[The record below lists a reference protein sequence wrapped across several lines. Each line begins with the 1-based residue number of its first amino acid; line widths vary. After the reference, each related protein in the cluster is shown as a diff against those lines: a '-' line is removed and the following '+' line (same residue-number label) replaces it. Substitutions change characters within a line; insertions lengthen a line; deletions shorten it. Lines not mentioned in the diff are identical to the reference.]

1 MVKYSS
7 GLNNVFNHNK
17 YKGADFGKDNEKLV
31 DTSGYVP
38 LKIRLK
44 KLDLAAAA
52 AQLSRMQ
59 FDYHEYEELYDD
71 DVVFDKFDDAD
82 ELQSKIDLFNSK
94 RRDLLER
101 KAVAYYES
109 HPEAK
114 AALLER
120 QKIARENYLKQQADA
135 LKNQQNSTQHTET
148 PPSKESSTDV

>member
-1 MVKYSS
+1 MTKFST
-7 GLNNVFNHNK
+7 GLNNVFNHKK

-82 ELQSKIDLFNSK
+82 ELKSKIDLFNSK
-94 RRDLLER
+94 RHELIEK
-101 KAVAYYES
+101 KAIAYYES

-120 QKIARENYLKQQADA
+120 QKIARENFLKQHADA
-135 LKNQQNSTQHTET
+135 LKNEKNSTLHNET
-148 PPSKESSTDV
+148 PPSKESSKDV